1 MRIRLPI
8 SSSLVCFL
16 QLLFQ
21 GAPTL
26 DPELWT
32 YSKQFYYEAGDTLK
46 RPRLKVFYLKS
57 KGLPKL
63 HQKHGCE
70 KTEANYLDW
79 QVHFLLFNIRLIGWP
94 SGNGRRQLCGRTI
107 RQPDSSTV

>member
-46 RPRLKVFYLKS
+46 RPRLKVSDLGS

-79 QVHFLLFNIRLIGWP
+79 QVHFLLLNIRL
-94 SGNGRRQLCGRTI
+94 T
-107 RQPDSSTV
+107 D